1 MDWAQ
6 REIQRE
12 VAMEPEQHKWM
23 EPRVQSEKVARHD
36 KTDPYNNG
44 EHSTW
49 GNTLQL
55 RTGEMRKISNL
66 QFFGI

>member
-1 MDWAQ
+1 
-6 REIQRE
+6 
-12 VAMEPEQHKWM
+12 MEPGPTCYLQESKHKWM
-23 EPRVQSEKVARHD
+23 EPRVPEKVPRHD